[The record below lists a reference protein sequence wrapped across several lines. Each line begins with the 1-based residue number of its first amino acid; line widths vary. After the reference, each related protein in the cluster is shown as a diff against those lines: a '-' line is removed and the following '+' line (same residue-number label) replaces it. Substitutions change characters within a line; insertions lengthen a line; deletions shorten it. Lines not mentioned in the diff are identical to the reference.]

1 MLPPEVLMHFK
12 SRIPFDR
19 VQKVMEGARD
29 MEPDDGVVELA
40 EPLPAINTTERWNF
54 TLHGDVKWQEDNCE
68 NGSSVILMLIRA
80 EQSVNILVIISDCSE
95 AVQ

>member
-1 MLPPEVLMHFK
+1 MLSPEVLMHFK

-40 EPLPAINTTERWNF
+40 EPLPAINTTER
-54 TLHGDVKWQEDNCE
+54 
-68 NGSSVILMLIRA
+68 
-80 EQSVNILVIISDCSE
+80 
-95 AVQ
+95 